1 MARRFFNELCR
12 PPRLEKLA
20 VHISTGASL
29 MQKSL
34 VYTLILAATL
44 GLAACD
50 KASEN
55 KAEDA
60 RESAQDAQESMND
73 AVNESNQA
81 AQESAEAA
89 RERAKENL
97 EEAPAAPATPPASNP

>member
-1 MARRFFNELCR
+1 
-12 PPRLEKLA
+12 
-20 VHISTGASL
+20 
-29 MQKSL
+29 MQKTL
-34 VYTLILAATL
+34 VYTLMLAATL

-60 RESAQDAQESMND
+60 RESAQDARESMND
-73 AVNESNQA
+73 AVKESNEA
-81 AQESAEAA
+81 VQESAEAA

-97 EEAPAAPATPPASNP
+97 EEAPTTPPPASNP